1 MDDRLKEH
9 EDRIRNLE
17 NRVTDLSAEMR
28 IYIKQT
34 GENIT
39 NIRSLMEKLQTRQFS
54 EHEIENIITRY
65 REREKD
71 KGMQPIVMELL
82 RVLGTAVVIIGG
94 LQVIGG

>member
-9 EDRIRNLE
+9 EGRIRNLE

-39 NIRSLMEKLQTRQFS
+39 NIRSLMEKLQTKQFS

-71 KGMQPIVMELL
+71 KGMQPIIMELL